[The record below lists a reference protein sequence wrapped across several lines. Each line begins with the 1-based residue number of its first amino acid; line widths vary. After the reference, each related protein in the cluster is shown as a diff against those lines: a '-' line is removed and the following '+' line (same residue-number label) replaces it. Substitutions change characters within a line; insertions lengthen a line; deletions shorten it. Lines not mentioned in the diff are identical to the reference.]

1 MQSSQWLQPLVLFVM
16 TVILA
21 TALKRVDAATGVG
34 IKKSTWEPLCQVSEE
49 LDGIAGHV
57 LQEATEMIAA
67 TIDFDAAAKRARI
80 FSLKN
85 PMHKWTKAAITIAT
99 AYEAKAA
106 AAVRQLKDTYIKQQ
120 VEAASRS
127 AYVKGRIDDFLK
139 LLEQTVDGSN
149 NACLLADENAD
160 TAVTRSATT
169 KLGQTECKLT
179 QSPITATRRTP
190 THITTAGYINLV
202 EGTGGDKHQPTA
214 ASKECHLT
222 TAHNSKGFAKS
233 GGTAAAVTVMAGYLT
248 IPNSAAELTTATNAN
263 LITASEGG
271 IAAWSHAHAAIKLLD
286 RTLPTEYANESGD
299 LTERAALKEAAQNLF
314 GEAKDHQGSDGKK
327 AIEAVFSNT
336 KADTINTIIT
346 LIEKED
352 IPKGAAARPT
362 PAKLGEI
369 KNSIE
374 LTNLLSYYQ
383 QRLSQDFETLDKRLE
398 ESTKHQDLKATE
410 KICGE
415 AKDDEDKCKGLKDKG
430 CSFNTDTKK
439 CTLSEDAKK
448 QVEKANQETKGK
460 DGKPD
465 CSSHQDQTACEK
477 ENTPGQAPV
486 CGWRKGKE
494 GETDQ
499 DKEKCRN
506 GSFLATKKFALSVVS
521 AAFAAL
527 LF

>member
-85 PMHKWTKAAITIAT
+85 PKHKWTKAAITIAA

-106 AAVRQLKDTYIKQQ
+106 TAVRQLKDTYIKQQ

-127 AYVKGRIDDFLK
+127 AYVKGRVDDFLK

-160 TAVTRSATT
+160 TPVTRSATT

-179 QSPITATRRTP
+179 QSSITATRRTP

-202 EGTGGDKHQPTA
+202 EGTGVDKHQPTA
-214 ASKECHLT
+214 ATKECHLT

-248 IPNSAAELTTATNAN
+248 IPNTAGELAAANKAN
-263 LITASEGG
+263 LIKTTSDGLKHWAE
-271 IAAWSHAHAAIKLLD
+271 AHAAIKLVD

-398 ESTKHQDLKATE
+398 ESTKHQDPKATE

-430 CSFNTDTKK
+430 CSFNEQDKK
-439 CTLSEDAKK
+439 CELKK
-448 QVEKANQETKGK
+448 DVKEKLEKSNQETEGN
-460 DGKPD
+460 DGKR
-465 CSSHQDQTACEK
+465 T
-477 ENTPGQAPV
+477 NTTGSNSFVINKAPL
-486 CGWRKGKE
+486 
-494 GETDQ
+494 
-499 DKEKCRN
+499 
-506 GSFLATKKFALSVVS
+506 FLAF
-521 AAFAAL
+521 L

>member
-127 AYVKGRIDDFLK
+127 AYVKGRVDDFLK

-160 TAVTRSATT
+160 TPVTRSATT

-179 QSPITATRRTP
+179 QSSITATRRTP

-222 TAHNSKGFAKS
+222 TAHTSKGFAK
-233 GGTAAAVTVMAGYLT
+233 GEGTAAAVTVMAGYLT
-248 IPNSAAELTTATNAN
+248 IPNSAAELTAATKAN

-398 ESTKHQDLKATE
+398 ESTKHQDPKATE

-430 CSFNTDTKK
+430 CSFNEQDKK
-439 CTLSEDAKK
+439 CELKK
-448 QVEKANQETKGK
+448 DVKEKLEKSNQETEGN
-460 DGKPD
+460 DGKR
-465 CSSHQDQTACEK
+465 T
-477 ENTPGQAPV
+477 NT
-486 CGWRKGKE
+486 
-494 GETDQ
+494 T
-499 DKEKCRN
+499 
-506 GSFLATKKFALSVVS
+506 GSNSILIHKSPLLLVV
-521 AAFAAL
+521 L
-527 LF
+527 LLK